1 MTMTI
6 NTIELVR
13 LQKYIAD
20 AGITSRRKAEELILA
35 GRVRVNGTVI
45 NTLGTKV
52 DPSKDVV
59 QVDQKFIHPEK
70 VEKLYI
76 VLNKPRGVIT
86 SVSDPEGRE
95 TVLDLLHKIP
105 QRVFPVGRL
114 DYLSEGLLLLT
125 NDGDFAHLIMHPK
138 HEIVKVYEVKV
149 FGVVTDKILKELA
162 RGTRQRDGLLKPL
175 GVRVIGQLKNKTWL
189 EFKLAE
195 GKNREVRRLCE
206 AAGLTVDKLRR
217 VSIAGLTINSLPI
230 GQFEIYSKKEIYKLL
245 GLNEEGEIVQKKLPL
260 LTAKKT
266 IKKENLVIKIPN
278 AKAADSREFK
288 RFRKESYYHTLNSG
302 DDRAPKPQKISP
314 KYIKKKK
321 VSSKKSRPVK

>member
-1 MTMTI
+1 MAMT
-6 NTIELVR
+6 NTTTDFVR

-20 AGITSRRKAEELILA
+20 AGTTSRRKAEELILA
-35 GRVRVNGTVI
+35 GRVRVNGTII

-52 DPSKDVV
+52 DPTKDVV

-76 VLNKPRGVIT
+76 VLNRPRGVIT

-95 TVLDLLHKIP
+95 TVIDLLHSIP
-105 QRVFPVGRL
+105 QRVFPVGRV

-149 FGVVTDKILKELA
+149 FGVVTDKILKELS
-162 RGTRQRDGLLKPL
+162 RGTRQKDGLLKPL
-175 GVRVIGQLKNKTWL
+175 SVRVIGQLKNKTWL

-206 AAGLTVDKLRR
+206 SVGLTVDKLRR
-217 VSIAGLTINSLPI
+217 ISIAGLSISNLPV
-230 GQFEIYSKKEIYKLL
+230 GQFEIYTKKEIYKLL
-245 GLNEEGEIVQKKLPL
+245 GLNETGEVVQRKLPL
-260 LTAKKT
+260 PTPKKSVKT
-266 IKKENLVIKIPN
+266 ENLVVKAPS
-278 AKAADSREFK
+278 AKTADSKEFK
-288 RFRKESYYHTLNSG
+288 RFRKESYYHTLTSG

-314 KYIKKKK
+314 KYLKKKK
-321 VSSKKSRPVK
+321 TKRVK

>member
-1 MTMTI
+1 MMTT
-6 NTIELVR
+6 NTTELVR

-52 DPSKDVV
+52 NPTKDVV

-95 TVLDLLHKIP
+95 TVLDLRHAIP
-105 QRVFPVGRL
+105 QRVFPVSRL

-125 NDGDFAHLIMHPK
+125 NDGEFAHLIMHPK

-149 FGVVTDKILKELA
+149 FGVVTDKILKDLS
-162 RGTRQRDGLLKPL
+162 RGTRQQDGLLKPL

-206 AAGLTVDKLRR
+206 SVGLTVDKLRR
-217 VSIAGLTINSLPI
+217 VSIAGLSINNLPV
-230 GQFEIYSKKEIYKLL
+230 GQFEIYTKNEIYKLL
-245 GLNEEGEIVQKKLPL
+245 GLNEEGEVVQKKLPL
-260 LTAKKT
+260 PTPKKSV
-266 IKKENLVIKIPN
+266 KKENLVVKTPF
-278 AKAADSREFK
+278 AKTADSKEFK
-288 RFRKESYYHTLNSG
+288 RFRKESYYHTLVSG

-314 KYIKKKK
+314 KYQKKKK
-321 VSSKKSRPVK
+321 TTFKKTKTVK